1 MRIARQ
7 RAAWLGSFA
16 LAAAL
21 TGCGGDQMDV
31 YPVHGR
37 VTFEGKPL
45 AGGGSI
51 AFVPTTNQAGKT
63 AGGTINEDG
72 TYELSTYGEGDGS
85 IPGEFRVV
93 VTQFVVKEPE
103 PSSDGSATAT
113 GPIPTVAPADRIPA
127 VYSNHQKSP
136 LTATVEAKDSNEIN
150 LDLKRLQE
158 PTAQQWGA

>member
-1 MRIARQ
+1 
-7 RAAWLGSFA
+7 LA
-16 LAAAL
+16 LAAVL
-21 TGCGGDQMDV
+21 IGCGGGDQLDV

-51 AFVPTTNQAGKT
+51 AFVPTTNQVGKT
-63 AGGTINEDG
+63 AGGTIREDG

-103 PSSDGSATAT
+103 ASPDGSAPLS
-113 GPIPTVAPADRIPA
+113 GPIPTVAEADRIPA
-127 VYSNHQKSP
+127 VYADHQNSP
-136 LTATVEAKDSNEIN
+136 LTATVEAKDSNEIDF
-150 LDLKRLQE
+150 DLKRRR
-158 PTAQQWGA
+158 GN